1 MQKKTISLLLA
12 ATMIFSSAESALAA
26 AVDVTKK
33 ATVHNKV
40 PQASAIVKKFEASQ
54 KNVAVQNE
62 KFAYIVE
69 FSQEAMRDSVKEKL
83 KKMKDVKILYD
94 YHILFNA
101 VSIQTYPEQ
110 AEVIRTLPGVKSV
123 ERCGTLEPLME
134 NAREVVKV
142 DKATNYLKAINATN
156 PEIGK
161 HYDGR
166 GMLIANI
173 DTGMDYKHKDMR
185 LDDDALSAAKI
196 QEKI

>member
-1 MQKKTISLLLA
+1 
-12 ATMIFSSAESALAA
+12 
-26 AVDVTKK
+26 
-33 ATVHNKV
+33 
-40 PQASAIVKKFEASQ
+40 
-54 KNVAVQNE
+54 
-62 KFAYIVE
+62 
-69 FSQEAMRDSVKEKL
+69 
-83 KKMKDVKILYD
+83 
-94 YHILFNA
+94 
-101 VSIQTYPEQ
+101 
-110 AEVIRTLPGVKSV
+110 
-123 ERCGTLEPLME
+123 ME